1 MNSILAADGIAGWKR
16 PFTGRRGLCYCLCVG
31 AMIAVAIGRGGAA
44 SDAGESDTDAV
55 NVNRAAAE
63 NPEPDDG
70 DAADIEI
77 VKWIPDQK
85 AYVGAPPTR
94 IDLRTLFQNDDG
106 QMPTLEVI
114 HNTKEKYVGAK
125 IEGDELVLDWKKVGK
140 TEITLRA
147 TDDAQPAIIDCT
159 FTASVWQADYL
170 TLAFT
175 VIGGLGIFLLGMKN
189 MSDGLQAVA
198 GDGLRRMIAFV
209 TDNRF
214 LAVGAGAFATT
225 VVQSS
230 SITTVMVVGFVNSG
244 FMQLSQAIGVI
255 MGANIGTTITGW
267 VIALK
272 IGKYGLPIMGFCI
285 FGYLFSRSD
294 RIRFISMFGMGLG
307 MVFFG
312 LEVMKDGFVM
322 IKSLPAFNAW
332 FTTFSADTYLGVLKC
347 AAVGCVLTFI
357 VQSSSAT
364 LGITITLAVTGVIPF
379 ETAAA
384 LVLGEN
390 IGTTITALLASLGAT
405 TNAKRAAYFH
415 VIFNVIGVLV
425 ITAIFQ
431 WYMPCVK
438 QVVSWMGGVDPVTKE
453 IDVTKAIAATHTGFN
468 VINTIV
474 FLPFVG
480 IMAKFLQRVVPEKS
494 HKETPHLTNLDLRV
508 LETPAI
514 AIEQSRVELLRMA
527 EGCSKMM
534 GWLKELLGQ
543 DEPDPQLKK
552 KLFHREEIL
561 DTVQDEIVAFMTN
574 LLSGNVPHTIV
585 AEGRRQ
591 LRMADEYES
600 ISDYITSILKFHLKL
615 RDQGHKFDERHL
627 ADVMRLHEM
636 VNDYLELVSQ
646 GMRNRHPEVITKA
659 NSMGAEVTHLVK
671 KLRDEHL
678 DALTEERMPPF
689 INLAYTSTL
698 NSYRRVRDHAK
709 NIAEALAGE
718 K

>member
-1 MNSILAADGIAGWKR
+1 MNSSSPHYDIV
-16 PFTGRRGLCYCLCVG
+16 GRGSAPNRRRRLFYCLCVG
-31 AMIAVAIGRGGAA
+31 AMIAAAVGRGGMA
-44 SDAGESDTDAV
+44 SGAGEPEADV
-55 NVNRAAAE
+55 VENQAANGQEA
-63 NPEPDDG
+63 NDGEPAG
-70 DAADIEI
+70 IQI

-85 AYVGAPPTR
+85 TYIGSPPTR
-94 IDLRTLFQNDDG
+94 ISLRSLFKNADG
-106 QMPTLEVI
+106 QPLPLEI
-114 HNTKEKYVGAK
+114 LHQTKEKKGYVIVT
-125 IEGDELVLDWKKVGK
+125 IEGDELILEWKKVGK
-140 TEITLRA
+140 TEITIGSK
-147 TDDAQPAIIDCT
+147 DKDGNVIIASK
-159 FTASVWQADYL
+159 FTAAVWKADYW
-170 TLAFT
+170 TLVLT

-214 LAVGAGAFATT
+214 LAIGAGAFATT

-272 IGKYGLPIMGFCI
+272 IGKYGLPIMGVGI
-285 FGYLFSRSD
+285 FGYLFLRSD
-294 RIRFISMFGMGLG
+294 KNRFLSMFVMGLG
-307 MVFFG
+307 MVFLG
-312 LEVMKDGFVM
+312 LEVMKDGFAMV
-322 IKSLPAFNAW
+322 KGLPGFEAAFAMV
-332 FTTFSADTYLGVLKC
+332 SADTYGGVMMC
-347 AAVGCVLTFI
+347 AAVGCGLTFV

-364 LGITITLAVTGVIPF
+364 LGITITLAVTGVIGF

-390 IGTTITALLASLGAT
+390 IGTTITALWASLGAT
-405 TNAKRAAYFH
+405 TSGKRAAYFH

-425 ITAIFQ
+425 ITALFQ
-431 WYMPCVK
+431 WYIPCVK
-438 QVVSWMGGVDPVTKE
+438 VVVGWMGGIDPVTKE
-453 IDVTKAIAATHTGFN
+453 LDVTRAIAATHTGFN

-474 FLPFVG
+474 FLPFVN
-480 IMAKFLQRVVPEKS
+480 IIARFLQRVVRDKP
-494 HKETPHLTNLDLRV
+494 HKETPHLTSLDIRM

-534 GWLKELLGQ
+534 GWLKGLLGQ
-543 DEPDPQLKK
+543 DEPDPQIKK
-552 KLFHREEIL
+552 KLFHREEVL
-561 DTVQDEIVAFMTN
+561 DNVQDEIVAFMTN
-574 LLSGNVPHTIV
+574 LLSGNVPHAIV

-615 RDQGHKFDERHL
+615 RNQGHKLDERHL
-627 ADVMRLHEM
+627 QDVMRLHEM
-636 VNDYLELVSQ
+636 VNDYLELVNS
-646 GMRNRHPEVITKA
+646 GMRERQPEVITKA

-678 DALTEERMPPF
+678 EALSEERMPPY

>member
-1 MNSILAADGIAGWKR
+1 
-16 PFTGRRGLCYCLCVG
+16 
-31 AMIAVAIGRGGAA
+31 MIAVAIGRGGIA
-44 SDAGESDTDAV
+44 SGESDANTDTNAV
-55 NVNRAAAE
+55 QTAV
-63 NPEPDDG
+63 
-70 DAADIEI
+70 AADDTPNRSGEESTGRRI

-85 AYVGAPPTR
+85 AYSGSPQTR
-94 IDLRTLFQNDDG
+94 ISLQSLFETENG
-106 QMPTLEVI
+106 ESPILTVS
-114 HNTKEKYVGAK
+114 HNTKEKYVAAS
-125 IEGDELVLDWKKVGK
+125 IEGNELVLDWKKVGK
-140 TEITLRA
+140 AEIIIDA
-147 TDDAQPAIIDCT
+147 TDKAGAVISSK
-159 FTASVWQADYL
+159 FTATVWEANYWTL
-170 TLAFT
+170 TWT
-175 VIGGLGIFLLGMKN
+175 VIGGLGIFLFGMKS

-214 LAVGAGAFATT
+214 LAIGAGAFATT

-272 IGKYGLPIMGFCI
+272 IGKYGLPIAGICI

-307 MVFFG
+307 LVFLG

-322 IKSLPAFNAW
+322 VKSLPEFEAYFAS
-332 FTTFSADTYLGVLKC
+332 FSADTYADTYAGVLKC

-364 LGITITLAVTGVIPF
+364 LGITITLAQIGVIPF

-415 VIFNVIGVLV
+415 VIFNLIGVAV
-425 ITAIFQ
+425 ITALFQ
-431 WYMPCVK
+431 LYIPCVK
-438 QVVSWMGGVDPVTKE
+438 QFVTWMGGVDPATGNVE
-453 IDVTKAIAATHTGFN
+453 VTKAIAATHTGFN
-468 VINTIV
+468 VINTLV
-474 FLPFVG
+474 FLPLVG
-480 IMAKFLQRVVPEKS
+480 LMARFLQWSVREKA
-494 HKETPHLTNLDLRV
+494 HKETPHLTSLDLRV

-534 GWLKELLGQ
+534 GWLKELIGQ
-543 DEPDPQLKK
+543 DEPDPQLRK
-552 KLFHREEIL
+552 KLFHREEVL
-561 DTVQDEIVAFMTN
+561 DNVQDEIASFMTN

-615 RDQGHKFDERHL
+615 RNQGHKLDARHL
-627 ADVMRLHEM
+627 QDVMRLHEM
-636 VNDYLELVSQ
+636 VSAYLELVNS
-646 GMRNRHPEVITKA
+646 GMRDRQPEVITKA

-678 DALTEERMPPF
+678 EALSEERMPPY